1 MQLKRYITNSSY
13 YWNRI
18 MNVLA
23 HIYLS
28 GDSDKIII
36 GNYIGDYVKGRDYL
50 KYPEMIRK
58 GIILHRHI
66 DGFTDRH
73 PVVHRSK
80 LLFSRKYH
88 KYSGVITDILYD
100 HFLTKEWDFFS
111 RKPLESVTYNFYR
124 ALVNHYDILPDNVR
138 KMMPFFI
145 INNWIESY
153 ETIQGVKHV
162 LNALSKRSTLPNETR
177 WAIKTLKKNYSLQ
190 DDFMEFFPQL
200 IDYVEKD
207 FGIQISHDIRIPF

>member
-1 MQLKRYITNSSY
+1 
-13 YWNRI
+13 

-28 GDSDKIII
+28 GDSESIII

-50 KYPEMIRK
+50 NYPDLIRK

-80 LLFSRKYH
+80 IFFSRKYH
-88 KYSGVITDILYD
+88 KYSGVITDIIYD
-100 HFLTKEWDFFS
+100 HFLTKEWNLFS
-111 RKPLESVTYNFYR
+111 RRPLESVTYNFYR
-124 ALVNHYDILPDNVR
+124 ALVNNYEILPPNV
-138 KMMPFFI
+138 KEMMPFFI

-153 ETIQGVKHV
+153 QTVNGIKHV
-162 LNALSKRSTLPNETR
+162 LKTLSKHSTLPSETR
-177 WAIKTLKKNYSLQ
+177 FAIRALKKNYNSLQ
-190 DDFMEFFPQL
+190 EDLDRKS
-200 IDYVEKD
+200 VV
-207 FGIQISHDIRIPF
+207 

>member
-1 MQLKRYITNSSY
+1 
-13 YWNRI
+13 

-50 KYPEMIRK
+50 KYPEPVRR

-66 DGFTDRH
+66 DDFTDRH

-80 LLFSRKYH
+80 IHFTRKYH
-88 KYSGVITDILYD
+88 RYAGVVIDILYD
-100 HFLTKEWDFFS
+100 HFLCREWDFFS
-111 RKPLESVTYNFYR
+111 RRPLESVTYNFYR
-124 ALVNHYDILPDNVR
+124 AMVNNFDILPENV
-138 KMMPFFI
+138 KASFPFFI

-153 ETIQGVKHV
+153 QTTSGIRNV
-162 LNALSKRSTLPNETR
+162 LRTMSKRTSLPAETR
-177 WAIKTLKKNYSLQ
+177 YAMKMLKRNYYTLH
-190 DDFMEFFPQL
+190 DDFMEFFPEL
-200 IDYVEKD
+200 IAYVEKD
-207 FGIQISHDIRIPF
+207 FGIEISHRIKIPF

>member
-1 MQLKRYITNSSY
+1 MANSLY
-13 YWNRI
+13 YWIII

-50 KYPEMIRK
+50 KYPDLIRK

-66 DGFTDRH
+66 DAFTDSH

-80 LLFSRKYH
+80 IFFTRKYH
-88 KYSGVITDILYD
+88 KYSGVITDIIYD

-111 RKPLESVTYNFYR
+111 RRPLESVTYNFYR
-124 ALVNHYDILPDNVR
+124 AMVNNYEIMPENVR
-138 KMMPFFI
+138 GIMPFFI

-153 ETIQGVKHV
+153 QTFNGIRHV
-162 LNALSKRSTLPNETR
+162 LNALSKRSTLACCCLSESSR
-177 WAIKTLKKNYSLQ
+177 TLRSTLSIRSGSLGISAERKN
-190 DDFMEFFPQL
+190 
-200 IDYVEKD
+200 
-207 FGIQISHDIRIPF
+207 

>member
-1 MQLKRYITNSSY
+1 
-13 YWNRI
+13 

-28 GDSDKIII
+28 GDSEKIII

-50 KYPEMIRK
+50 KYPEQVRR

-66 DGFTDRH
+66 DDFTDRH

-80 LLFSRKYH
+80 IHFTRKYH
-88 KYSGVITDILYD
+88 RYAGVVIDILYD

-111 RKPLESVTYNFYR
+111 RRPLESVTYNFYR
-124 ALVNHYDILPDNVR
+124 AMVNNFDILPENV
-138 KMMPFFI
+138 KESFPFFI

-153 ETIQGVKHV
+153 QTVQGIRHV
-162 LNALSKRSTLPNETR
+162 LRTMSKRASLPAETR
-177 WAIKTLKKNYSLQ
+177 FAIKMLKRNYYSLQ
-190 DDFMEFFPQL
+190 EDFMEFFPEL
-200 IDYVEKD
+200 IAYVEKD
-207 FGIQISHDIRIPF
+207 FDIQISHRITIPF

>member
-1 MQLKRYITNSSY
+1 
-13 YWNRI
+13 

-50 KYPEMIRK
+50 NYPDLIRK

-80 LLFSRKYH
+80 LLFSGKFH
-88 KYSGVITDILYD
+88 KYSGVIVDIIYD
-100 HFLTKEWDFFS
+100 HFLTREWDFFS
-111 RKPLESVTYNFYR
+111 RKPLESVTNNFYR
-124 ALVNHYDILPDNVR
+124 ALVNNYEILPDNVK

-145 INNWIESY
+145 IHNWIESY
-153 ETIQGVKHV
+153 QTVQGIRHV
-162 LNALSKRSTLPNETR
+162 LKTLSKRSTLPDETR
-177 WAIKTLKKNYSLQ
+177 FAIKTLKKNYYSLE

-207 FGIQISHDIRIPF
+207 FGIQISHAIRMPF